1 MNTMMQTK
9 GKNMPQRLRFRVL
22 PVLLLL
28 TITLIAPGIVKGAD
42 EALPTAEKILD
53 GFIDATGGLD
63 AYQKIQNRVTK
74 ANMEIGAAGITLSMT
89 SYEARPNKSY
99 MLIESEAVGRIE
111 SGTDG
116 NVVWENSAMTGPQVK
131 EGKERAA
138 MLRLSTF
145 DRMIYWRN
153 EFKKI
158 ECTGVEDIE
167 GTPCYKVVG
176 ISDDGDEEVF
186 FYGKETNLLV
196 KAVMTIESAMGTIKM
211 DLYPGNMEKVDG
223 ILVPKEIKYV
233 GMGMERFVRV
243 TSIEHN
249 VELPKDR
256 FALPAE
262 IQAIVDKKKQET
274 K

>member
-1 MNTMMQTK
+1 MNRNKM
-9 GKNMPQRLRFRVL
+9 RLMSGIRVI
-22 PVLLLL
+22 PVMALFI
-28 TITLIAPGIVKGAD
+28 ITLSLTTPGIVRGAD
-42 EALPTAEKILD
+42 EVLPTVDKILD
-53 GFIDATGGLD
+53 GYIQATGGLA
-63 AYQKIQNRVTK
+63 AYEKIQNRVTK
-74 ANMEIGAAGITLSMT
+74 ANMEIGGAGITLSMT

-99 MLIESEAVGRIE
+99 ILIESDAVGKIE

-116 NVVWENSAMTGPQVK
+116 DVVWENSAMSGPQVK
-131 EGKERAA
+131 EGKERAS

-145 DRMIYWRN
+145 ERMVNWRN
-153 EFKKI
+153 AFKSI
-158 ECTGVEDIE
+158 ECTGVETIE

-176 ISDDGDEEVF
+176 ISEEGDEEVF
-186 FYGKETNLLV
+186 FYDKETNLMV
-196 KAVMTIESAMGTIKM
+196 KSVMTVESPMGTVKM
-211 DLYPGNMEKVDG
+211 DLYPGNMEKIDG

-249 VELPKDR
+249 VEMPKDR
-256 FALPAE
+256 FALPAA

>member
-1 MNTMMQTK
+1 MIKMNK
-9 GKNMPQRLRFRVL
+9 KNMRLLSGIRVL
-22 PVLLLL
+22 PVLGLFI
-28 TITLIAPGIVKGAD
+28 ITLSLTTPGIVMGAD

-53 GFIDATGGLD
+53 GYVTATGGLS
-63 AYQKIQNRVTK
+63 AYEKIQNRVTK
-74 ANMEIGAAGITLSMT
+74 ANMEITGAGITLSMT

-99 MLIESEAVGRIE
+99 IIVESDAIGKIET
-111 SGTDG
+111 GTDG

-131 EGKERAA
+131 EGKERAT

-153 EFKKI
+153 AFKSI
-158 ECTGVEDIE
+158 ECTGVETIE

-186 FYGKETNLLV
+186 FYDKETNLLV
-196 KAVMTIESAMGTIKM
+196 KSIMTVESAMGTVKM
-211 DLYPGNMEKVDG
+211 DLYPGNLEKVDG
-223 ILVPKEIKYV
+223 ILLPKEIKYV

-243 TSIEHN
+243 SSIEQN
-249 VELPKDR
+249 VKLPSDR
-256 FALPAE
+256 FALPAA